1 MCVFTSV
8 FNTSPSGWKA
18 SDQGK
23 QKKKALI
30 PLQLGSYMCDE
41 LSMLKHLE
49 KKYPFFLKGEKHSL
63 DAHRAWFGLIAGVPN
78 YKLTQTRDCNLV
90 M

>member
-1 MCVFTSV
+1 
-8 FNTSPSGWKA
+8 
-18 SDQGK
+18 
-23 QKKKALI
+23 
-30 PLQLGSYMCDE
+30 MCDE

-78 YKLTQTRDCNLV
+78 YKLTQTRDCNLF

>member
-1 MCVFTSV
+1 MCVFNSV

-18 SDQGK
+18 SDQGE
-23 QKKKALI
+23 KKALM

-41 LSMLKHLE
+41 LSLLKN
-49 KKYPFFLKGEKHSL
+49 YPFFLKGENHF
-63 DAHRAWFGLIAGVPN
+63 DAHRAWFGLIPGVRN
-78 YKLTQTRDCNLV
+78 YKLTQTRDCNLF